1 MPNIE
6 QITAYR
12 VYGQIVDRQR
22 LQTMCDNTLGNLIDH
37 VIEGTPADHH
47 AVRLKIFDRIMADPR
62 DIINLAKHFENFL
75 EALDKPTDQ
84 SGN

>member
-1 MPNIE
+1 MQSIE

-12 VYGQIVDRQR
+12 VYGRIVDRKE

-37 VIEGTPADHH
+37 VIQGTPADHH
-47 AVRLKIFDRIMADPR
+47 AVRLKIFDRIMVDPR

-75 EALDKPTDQ
+75 EALDEADDQ